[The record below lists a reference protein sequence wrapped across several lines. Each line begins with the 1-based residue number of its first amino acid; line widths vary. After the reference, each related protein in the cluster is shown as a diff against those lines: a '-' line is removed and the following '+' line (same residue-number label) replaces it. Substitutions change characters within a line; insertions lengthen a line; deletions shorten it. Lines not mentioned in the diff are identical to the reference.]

1 MRSSLKIGLL
11 LLPVSLG
18 LFFGLFFGIA
28 YPEVVRHGWPLSKC
42 DILSARLDPRYC
54 SCSTQTRAQTML
66 PRVLR
71 SKYVT
76 EGTIAAQTVA
86 IPAKLARIAVQVARR
101 PVPSLA
107 LAIRA
112 IAVAAQARLGDF
124 GKDQSRAQSFYD
136 RHPVNSTSTC
146 YYNPKTMN
154 EVDFDVSFTPWRWA
168 VTSLF
173 GFLPLLL
180 NLGFF
185 VVLLVAFPAW
195 RWFSAWRRG
204 RAESQAPP
212 PYQEREKPEG
222 GGSEKTKAT

>member
-1 MRSSLKIGLL
+1 
-11 LLPVSLG
+11 
-18 LFFGLFFGIA
+18 
-28 YPEVVRHGWPLSKC
+28 
-42 DILSARLDPRYC
+42 
-54 SCSTQTRAQTML
+54 ML

-86 IPAKLARIAVQVARR
+86 IPAKLVRIVVQVARR

-107 LAIRA
+107 LAIRTW
-112 IAVAAQARLGDF
+112 IDF

-136 RHPVNSTSTC
+136 SHPVNSTSTC

-173 GFLPLLL
+173 GFLPLFL

-185 VVLLVAFPAW
+185 VVILGAFPAW
-195 RWFSAWRRG
+195 RWVSAWRRG

-212 PYQEREKPEG
+212 PYQERDPKEEKPQED
-222 GGSEKTKAT
+222 SEKTKAT